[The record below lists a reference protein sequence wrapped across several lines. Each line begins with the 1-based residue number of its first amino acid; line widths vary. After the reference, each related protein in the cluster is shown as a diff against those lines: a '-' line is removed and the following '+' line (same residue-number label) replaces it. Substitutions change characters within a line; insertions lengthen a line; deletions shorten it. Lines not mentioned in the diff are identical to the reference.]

1 MLKVVKLVAV
11 DIDGTLTHERPYI
24 HLGAVKALRQLGKS
38 VSIALVTG
46 NPYPIAYALSKYLR
60 PCERIAGIAEN
71 GGVVYLDDDVY
82 INEEGSEIMEKV
94 AKLLRE
100 IGYDRYPS
108 EDSRFRLVDIALRIG
123 PEEQEFLAE
132 ELSKRKLS
140 VNITSSGYAVHIM
153 PSGINKGKGLKML
166 CDRMG
171 IDCRET
177 AVIGDSYNDLDM
189 FSIAGISISLPN
201 APEEVR
207 RSADIVAGGPGYGY
221 SLAVALKMV
230 RRFIL

>member
-1 MLKVVKLVAV
+1 P
-11 DIDGTLTHERPYI
+11 D
-24 HLGAVKALRQLGKS
+24 
-38 VSIALVTG
+38 
-46 NPYPIAYALSKYLR
+46 
-60 PCERIAGIAEN
+60 
-71 GGVVYLDDDVY
+71 
-82 INEEGSEIMEKV
+82 
-94 AKLLRE
+94 
-100 IGYDRYPS
+100 
-108 EDSRFRLVDIALRIG
+108 
-123 PEEQEFLAE
+123 EQKILAE
-132 ELSKRKLS
+132 ELSRRKLS

-171 IDCRET
+171 IDYKET

-221 SLAVALKMV
+221 SLAIALKIV